1 MSKRSNPKVE
11 ALRELGVLNS
21 RAKAVSDPLFQ
32 ESRFFDPRDL
42 VQVKYEMVRR
52 VQQDGVSVTD
62 AAAAF
67 GLSRVSFYQVQQ
79 LLLSSGLAALLPR
92 KRGPKGGHKLTEEVL
107 SFVDEC
113 LAREPK
119 PSVAEVV
126 RLIKARFGMKVHRR
140 SIERAL
146 GQRAKKD

>member
-1 MSKRSNPKVE
+1 MSKRSDPKAE
-11 ALRELGVLNS
+11 ALRELGVLNP
-21 RAKAVSDPLFQ
+21 RAKAVSDPSFQ

-52 VQQDGVSVTD
+52 VQQDGVPVTA

-67 GLSRVSFYQVQQ
+67 GFSRVSFYQVQQ

-92 KRGPKGGHKLTEEVL
+92 KRGPKGGHKLNEEVL

-113 LAREPK
+113 LAREPR
-119 PSVAEVV
+119 PGVAEVV
-126 RLIKARFGMKVHRR
+126 RLIKGRFGTKVHRR
-140 SIERAL
+140 SLERAL
-146 GQRAKKD
+146 GQRAKKE